1 MGELKDK
8 NMIPCVVMRG
18 LVAFPKMIMH
28 FEISRDISIK
38 AIKKAIDTDRRIF
51 LVTQKDSLIDNPE
64 EKDVYKIGVIAEV
77 RQVLQAPD
85 GIMRAVVEGMYK
97 ARLVNFD
104 NISEEY
110 IQCEVRRTANYS
122 RAKYDETELQ
132 AVMRSL
138 KKLFEQYS
146 DMLPKMP
153 KELVRNIVAQ
163 EDPILLFEN
172 IAFNITLDYHD
183 RQRLLEENNII
194 VRLSML
200 CSIMIREI
208 EIIKIEKDI
217 QEQAYES
224 MDKGQ
229 KEYYLREQLHAIQSE
244 LGEDYANDEPAEYK
258 EKIKKLKLDDE
269 ITEKLMKEASRLEK
283 MPSSSQE
290 AFVIKN
296 YLDTILELPW
306 NTKSTKKVTIDKAKQ
321 ILDKKH
327 YGLEKVKERIL
338 ECIAVNELNGGLKGQ
353 IICLVGPPGVG
364 KTSIGRSLAK
374 ALGRKYA
381 RVSLGGVKDESD
393 IRGHRKTYVG
403 AMPGRIINAVKQAG
417 SKNPLILFDEI
428 DKMSNDFRGDPS
440 SAMLEVLDSEQNKE
454 FRDHYIELPFD
465 LSEAVFVTTANT
477 TETIPAPLLDR
488 MEIIELG
495 SYTREE
501 KFHIAKEHLI
511 SKNLKKNGLKAT
523 QMKIDDSA
531 IYTLIDSYTKEA
543 GVRNLS
549 RYIEKLCRKTAKAI
563 VSGTAKKL
571 VFTSENLEEYIG
583 IKKYLPDEQIGEN
596 QVGMVNGL
604 AWTSVGGVLMPLEV
618 LVLNGKGNIEIT
630 GSLGDVMKESAK
642 LAVSYARSVAEKYGI
657 DENFYKEK
665 DLHIHAVEGAVPKDG
680 PSAGVTMT
688 TAIISALSG
697 IAVRGDVAMTGE
709 ITLHGKVLPIG
720 GLKEKTMAAYKADIK
735 TVIVPY
741 ANKADIS
748 EIDKTVRES
757 LEFVYAKTLEDVL
770 ETALV
775 KSEKLEVIEA

>member
-1 MGELKDK
+1 MGELKEK
-8 NMIPCVVMRG
+8 NMMPCVAMRG
-18 LVAFPKMIMH
+18 LVAFPKMIVH
-28 FEISRDISIK
+28 FEIARTASVN
-38 AIKKAIDTDRRIF
+38 AIKKALDTDRKIF
-51 LVTQKDSLIDNPE
+51 LVTQKNSLVDNPE
-64 EKDVYKIGVIAEV
+64 ENDLYKTGTVAEIK
-77 RQVLQAPD
+77 QVLQTPD
-85 GIMRAVVEGMYK
+85 GIMRVVVEGLYK
-97 ARLVNFD
+97 AKLISFD
-104 NISEEY
+104 NKSENF
-110 IQCEVRRTANYS
+110 ICCEIKRTVNYS
-122 RAKYDETELQ
+122 RAKYDETELI
-132 AVMRSL
+132 AVMRTV
-138 KKLFEQYS
+138 KKIFEQYAE
-146 DMLPKMP
+146 MLPKMP
-153 KELVRNIVAQ
+153 DELQASVFEQ
-163 EDPILLFEN
+163 EDPVVLFEN

-183 RQRLLEENNII
+183 RQKLLEENNII
-194 VRLSML
+194 FRLSML
-200 CSIMIREI
+200 GVMMFREMD
-208 EIIKIEKDI
+208 IIKTEKDI
-217 QEQAYES
+217 QERVYES
-224 MDKGQ
+224 VDKNQ
-229 KEYYLREQLHAIQSE
+229 REYYLREQLKVIQSE
-244 LGEDYANDEPAEYK
+244 LGESDSDNEAAEYK
-258 EKIKKLKLDDE
+258 SRILKLKLDDE
-269 ITEKLMKEASRLEK
+269 ITEKLLKEAEKLEK

-296 YLDTILELPW
+296 YLDIVLELPW
-306 NTKSTKKVTIDKAKQ
+306 NKKSNKRVSIEKAQQ

-338 ECIAVNELNGGLKGQ
+338 ESIAVNELNNGTKGQ

-381 RVSLGGVKDESD
+381 RVSLGGIKDESD

-417 SKNPLILFDEI
+417 TKNPLILFDEI

-440 SAMLEVLDSEQNKE
+440 SAMLEVLDSEQNRE
-454 FRDHYIELPFD
+454 FRDHFIELPFD

-477 TETIPAPLLDR
+477 TDTIPAPLLDR

-511 SKNLKKNGLKAT
+511 LKNLKKCGLKAS
-523 QMKIDDSA
+523 QMKINDDA
-531 IYTLIDSYTKEA
+531 VYEIIDSYTREA

-549 RYIEKLCRKTAKAI
+549 RDIEKLCRKTAKEI
-563 VSGTAKKL
+563 VGGTAKKL
-571 VFTSENLEEYIG
+571 VFTSENLEKYLG
-583 IKKYLPDEQIGEN
+583 VKKYLPDEQIGEN

-618 LVLNGKGNIEIT
+618 LVLKGKGNIEIT

-642 LAVSYARSVAEKYGI
+642 IAVSYVRSVAEKYGI
-657 DENFYKEK
+657 DENFYSDN

-680 PSAGVTMT
+680 PSAGVTMV
-688 TAIISALSG
+688 TAMVSALSG
-697 IAVRGDVAMTGE
+697 IPVRGDVAMTGE

-720 GLKEKTMAAYKADIK
+720 GLKEKTMAAYKAELK

-757 LEFVYAKTLEDVL
+757 LEFVYARTLEDVL
-770 ETALV
+770 DTALV
-775 KSEKLEVIEA
+775 KSEKLEAIEV